1 MSAGQA
7 KGYAKREHYSI
18 ELEDLCSLAEQ
29 ASNLF
34 VEIGFG
40 DGKVLASFAHER
52 SDWTCIGIDVYRPG
66 IGALIQECENR
77 ILNNVHIL
85 ETDAT
90 SALEHLPD
98 GSINLLYVLFPDP
111 WPKRRHHFRRLINE
125 EFVGLLNDKLAT
137 DGDIYISTDWEDYA
151 NQIETVMTSSF
162 VALKLESTDYR
173 SKTRYETKAEQ
184 AGHQIWNYLFRRRL

>member
-18 ELEDLCSLAEQ
+18 ELEDLCSLTEQ

-40 DGKVLASFAHER
+40 DGRVLASFAHER

-66 IGALIQECENR
+66 IGALIQECENKT
-77 ILNNVHIL
+77 LDNVHIL
-85 ETDAT
+85 EIDAT

-98 GSINLLYVLFPDP
+98 CSINLLYILFPDP
-111 WPKRRHHFRRLINE
+111 WPKRRHRFRRLINE
-125 EFVGLLNDKLAT
+125 EFMGVLKDKLAN
-137 DGDIYISTDWEDYA
+137 DGEIYISTDWKDYA
-151 NQIETVMTSSF
+151 NQIETVMTRFF
-162 VALKLESTDYR
+162 VGTSLESADHR
-173 SKTRYETKAEQ
+173 SKTRYEVKAEQ
-184 AGHQIWNYLFRRRL
+184 AGHRIWNYLFRRCS

>member
-7 KGYAKREHYSI
+7 RGYAKREHYSI
-18 ELEDLCSLAEQ
+18 ELEDLCSLAGQ

-40 DGKVLASFAHER
+40 DGKVLASLAHER

-66 IGALIQECENR
+66 IGALIQECENTT
-77 ILNNVHIL
+77 LDNVHIL
-85 ETDAT
+85 ETDAI

-98 GSINLLYVLFPDP
+98 RSINLLYVLFPDP

-125 EFVGLLNDKLAT
+125 EFVGLLKDKLAT
-137 DGDIYISTDWEDYA
+137 SGEIYVSTDWEDYA
-151 NQIETVMTSSF
+151 NQIEMVMTSFFAGTS
-162 VALKLESTDYR
+162 LESTDYR
-173 SKTRYETKAEQ
+173 SKTRYEIKAEQ
-184 AGHQIWNYLFRRRL
+184 AGHQIWNYLFRRCS

>member
-1 MSAGQA
+1 MSVGQA
-7 KGYAKREHYSI
+7 KGYAKREHYSV
-18 ELEDLCSLAEQ
+18 ELEDLYSLAEQ

-66 IGALIQECENR
+66 IGALIQECESR
-77 ILNNVHIL
+77 TLNNVHIL

-137 DGDIYISTDWEDYA
+137 DGEIYISTDWEDYA
-151 NQIETVMTSSF
+151 NQIETVMTSFFASTS
-162 VALKLESTDYR
+162 LESADYR